1 VVEHLKAQGEPE
13 YHQEILKT
21 NVISLGDTE
30 PDGSGGRAGGGD
42 DPLLWEAAEIVVNT
56 GLGSTS
62 NIQRRLKV
70 GYSRAGRIMD
80 MLEEK
85 GVVGPPNG
93 SKPREVLV
101 NDTVELETIRAFA
114 ENDED

>member
-1 VVEHLKAQGEPE
+1 
-13 YHQEILKT
+13 
-21 NVISLGDTE
+21 
-30 PDGSGGRAGGGD
+30 
-42 DPLLWEAAEIVVNT
+42 
-56 GLGSTS
+56 
-62 NIQRRLKV
+62 
-70 GYSRAGRIMD
+70 MD

-114 ENDED
+114 EHDEE

>member
-1 VVEHLKAQGEPE
+1 M
-13 YHQEILKT
+13 
-21 NVISLGDTE
+21 GDSS
-30 PDGSGGRAGGGD
+30 PDASGSTSSAD
-42 DPLLWEAAEIVVNT
+42 DPLIWEAADIVVNS

-101 NDTVELETIRAFA
+101 DAMELESLKAFEA
-114 ENDED
+114 NDSDTE